1 MSGEQEELAGAD
13 LESAREYVFAYA
25 VDVKRLDKEIAEGRS
40 QVETWKGRAALAQS
54 KGMADLAQAA
64 EARRAE
70 EEGKLSPL
78 EAERAG
84 LAAKLSR
91 LREQLP
97 MIRARERSVD
107 PDRLLAELQLM
118 TGELLGD
125 AAAATDKAFAELE
138 AGAAVDSALA
148 DLKKR
153 ADGNSGSPGGA
164 GDGGA
169 GDGGAGAE

>member
-1 MSGEQEELAGAD
+1 MSGELEELAGLD

-25 VDVKRLDKEIAEGRS
+25 VDVKRLDKEIADGRS
-40 QVETWKGRAALAQS
+40 QVELWKGRAALAQS
-54 KGMADLAQAA
+54 KLMADLAEAA

-70 EEGKLSPL
+70 EEAKLASLESERALLAGKL
-78 EAERAG
+78 A
-84 LAAKLSR
+84 R

-125 AAAATDKAFAELE
+125 AEGGAAATDKAFAELE
-138 AGAAVDSALA
+138 AAQAAESGLA
-148 DLKKR
+148 ELKRKAEGG
-153 ADGNSGSPGGA
+153 ADGR
-164 GDGGA
+164 
-169 GDGGAGAE
+169 

>member
-1 MSGEQEELAGAD
+1 MEELAGLD

-40 QVETWKGRAALAQS
+40 QVELWKGRAALAQS

-70 EEGKLSPL
+70 EEGKLSSL
-78 EAERAG
+78 ESERAS
-84 LAAKLSR
+84 LAGKLAR

-97 MIRARERSVD
+97 MIRARERSID

-125 AAAATDKAFAELE
+125 AEDGAAATDKAFAELE
-138 AGAAVDSALA
+138 AAQSAESSLA
-148 DLKKR
+148 ELKRKAG
-153 ADGNSGSPGGA
+153 ADGAGDEGGA
-164 GDGGA
+164 GGR
-169 GDGGAGAE
+169 

>member
-1 MSGEQEELAGAD
+1 MEELAGLD

-25 VDVKRLDKEIAEGRS
+25 VDVKRLDKEIADGRS
-40 QVETWKGRAALAQS
+40 QVETWKGRAALALS
-54 KGMADLAQAA
+54 KGMTDLAQAA

-70 EEGKLSPL
+70 EEGKVSAL
-78 EAERAG
+78 ESERAG
-84 LAAKLSR
+84 LAAKLAL

-125 AAAATDKAFAELE
+125 ADGAAAATDKAFAELE
-138 AGAAVDSALA
+138 AEQASESALA
-148 DLKKR
+148 ELKKR
-153 ADGNSGSPGGA
+153 ADGNAGGPNGPGGPGGA
-164 GDGGA
+164 GS
-169 GDGGAGAE
+169 E